1 MHRNVV
7 GCCDQSGI
15 WQVRVLGSDATYGVP
30 RQSGDESVMLF
41 ALFYNSNRIV
51 LNLEFLVDAIV
62 RYD

>member
-1 MHRNVV
+1 M
-7 GCCDQSGI
+7 
-15 WQVRVLGSDATYGVP
+15 RVLGSDATYGVP